1 MASQQVNEVEEVI
14 KELKTNPGFSA
25 YVIMNNDGIVIK
37 YESMEYRAAVH
48 HAALVLDLAS
58 KSKKYMRELFE
69 PPDNDVESLRL
80 RTGEHE
86 MIIALHESF
95 TLVVVQQDPNSNKKV
110 EEEEEGA
117 EGEEEKKD

>member
-1 MASQQVNEVEEVI
+1 SQQVNEVEEVI
-14 KELKTNPGFSA
+14 KELKTNVGFSA

-37 YESMEYRAAVH
+37 YESMEYREAVH

-86 MIIALHESF
+86 MIIALHDNF
-95 TLVVVQQDPNSNKKV
+95 TLVVIQSDPSLKDKV
-110 EEEEEGA
+110 EEEEEGV
-117 EGEEEKKD
+117 EGEEKKE